1 MAKEGERERKGV
13 RQKHSDQTK
22 TFMRQSLTGQPAKT
36 HNTGAMT
43 NISFKARQLWPLSI
57 AEAVKQLDKQK
68 TNNNNS
74 NNEAESEDLEKNQFA
89 MTFN

>member
-1 MAKEGERERKGV
+1 
-13 RQKHSDQTK
+13 
-22 TFMRQSLTGQPAKT
+22 MRQSLTEQLAKT
-36 HNTGAMT
+36 HSTGAMT
-43 NISFKARQLWPLSI
+43 NISFEARQLWPLSI

-68 TNNNNS
+68 TNNS